1 MTTQSLITDSMRKAI
16 GTESAALTT
25 EIEAGAIR
33 KFAEA
38 MGDPN
43 PLYRDEAAARHSRY
57 GGIIAPP
64 NFLRSVATEWVEPPL
79 GPSFEKAL
87 GGGSEWEYFE
97 PIRPGDR
104 ITTVTR
110 LADLTERTS
119 KTIGQMLI
127 LTYEVTYTNQLGQI
141 VAKQRT
147 AVFRY

>member
-1 MTTQSLITDSMRKAI
+1 MTAQSLITDFMRRAI
-16 GTESAALTT
+16 GTKSAALTT
-25 EIEAGAIR
+25 EIEKGAIR

-38 MGDPN
+38 SGDPN

-79 GPSFEKAL
+79 GSSFEHAL

-110 LADLTERTS
+110 LADLTERIS

-127 LTYEVTYTNQLGQI
+127 VTYEVTYTNQLGQI